1 MKTHLWSAALAG
13 LALATAGHAQSW
25 DVITK
30 VRLTVPLQISNYAAP
45 EAQLWCELLDAADRS
60 LPRYVTRIRAGY
72 AVAMTEFIVSGGSL
86 NSTKTLD
93 VEVATAALPNVRGWR
108 CILTTADQYSPLPQ
122 SLDLQVY
129 KALTPLAEIRGKF

>member
-13 LALATAGHAQSW
+13 LALATAGHAQSR
-25 DVITK
+25 DITT

-60 LPRYVTRIRAGY
+60 LPGYVTRTQRGY
-72 AVAMTEFIVSGGSL
+72 AVAMTDFFVSGGSL
-86 NSTKTLD
+86 NGTKTLG

-122 SLDLQVY
+122 SLDLRAY
-129 KALTPLAEIRGKF
+129 KSLTPLAEIRGKF